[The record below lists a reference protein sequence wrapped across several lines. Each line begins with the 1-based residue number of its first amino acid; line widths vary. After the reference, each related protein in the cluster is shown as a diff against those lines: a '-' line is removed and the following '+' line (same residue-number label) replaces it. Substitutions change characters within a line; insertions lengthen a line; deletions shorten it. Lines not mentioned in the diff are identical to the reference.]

1 MLTQNN
7 RVSTKFEKSIPVV
20 NVNVMI
26 TQTIEWFDLGFI
38 DIQNKQL
45 RTFYLKSY
53 CCCLNVSTM
62 QDIRIHFA
70 YRRYPTTISILTVR
84 WYMIEYTS
92 QKINQLQCSFI

>member
-45 RTFYLKSY
+45 RIFYPK
-53 CCCLNVSTM
+53 
-62 QDIRIHFA
+62 R
-70 YRRYPTTISILTVR
+70 
-84 WYMIEYTS
+84 
-92 QKINQLQCSFI
+92 